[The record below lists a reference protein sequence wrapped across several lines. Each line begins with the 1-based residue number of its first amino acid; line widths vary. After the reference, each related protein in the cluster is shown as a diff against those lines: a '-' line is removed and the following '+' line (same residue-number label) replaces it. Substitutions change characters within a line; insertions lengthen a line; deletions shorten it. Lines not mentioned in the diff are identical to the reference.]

1 MTLCRFASRKAPVRV
16 LPVLLSAS
24 ILAAAPALPVLAQG
38 YVDFGTNTSRWA
50 FDKECDDPR
59 FAGPGT
65 ADVLVQEDYMADAA
79 DCEAAFRLGSVWLQD
94 AGVPSKMPMVPQPAA
109 PQSGYID
116 FGTNMS
122 RWAFDGE
129 CDDPRFAGPGVAD
142 VLVPEDYMAD
152 AADCEAG
159 FRMGSVWL
167 QEEVPELIGMPMGP
181 KSSQPGPATP
191 PQGPEA
197 EPPAQDPAE
206 PPAVPMDW
214 PAWAPATVERNDAQS
229 ATAMEP
235 QQVFAAVEG
244 SIYLVLAAATPE
256 ALAAGE
262 GSLGS
267 AVAIDKHLALT
278 NCHVVEGAPFMT
290 MVDEASGEEMEVE
303 LLSADPE
310 TDRCILRTDAWLR
323 PIAAI
328 RPADSLTVG
337 ERVYSIGNPSGLSK
351 TFAEGLISGVRED
364 GGVTLVQTSA
374 PISPGSSGG
383 ALVDASGA
391 LVGITTFLLRDTQN
405 LNFAISASAFWE

>member
-1 MTLCRFASRKAPVRV
+1 
-16 LPVLLSAS
+16 
-24 ILAAAPALPVLAQG
+24 
-38 YVDFGTNTSRWA
+38 
-50 FDKECDDPR
+50 
-59 FAGPGT
+59 
-65 ADVLVQEDYMADAA
+65 MADAA
-79 DCEAAFRLGSVWLQD
+79 DCEAAFRMGSVWLQSG
-94 AGVPSKMPMVPQPAA
+94 GVPSKMPMVPQPVA
-109 PQSGYID
+109 PQTGFID
-116 FGTNMS
+116 FGVNTS
-122 RWAFDGE
+122 RWAYDGE
-129 CDDPRFAGPGVAD
+129 CDDPRFAGPGAAD
-142 VLVPEDYMAD
+142 VLMPEDYMAD
-152 AADCEAG
+152 SADCEAA

-167 QEEVPELIGMPMGP
+167 QEEVPDLIGMPLAP
-181 KSSQPGPATP
+181 KAPPGPGIT

-197 EPPAQDPAE
+197 EPPAQDLAE
-206 PPAVPMDW
+206 PPAAPMDW
-214 PAWAPATVERNDAQS
+214 PVWAPATVERNEAQS

-235 QQVFAAVEG
+235 QEVFAAVED
-244 SIYLVLAAATPE
+244 SIYLLLAAATPE
-256 ALAAGE
+256 ALSAGE

-267 AVAIDKHLALT
+267 AVAISKHLALT
-278 NCHVVEGAPFMT
+278 NCHVVEGAPAMT
-290 MVDEASGEEMEVE
+290 LVDEASGEEMTVE

-310 TDRCILRTDAWLR
+310 TDRCILRTSSWLR
-323 PIAAI
+323 PIEAI

>member
-1 MTLCRFASRKAPVRV
+1 MTLCCLASRKAPVRG

-24 ILAAAPALPVLAQG
+24 LLAAAAMPALAQG

-59 FAGPGT
+59 FAGPGV
-65 ADVLVQEDYMADAA
+65 ANVLAPEDYMADAA
-79 DCEAAFRLGSVWLQD
+79 DCEAGFRLGSVWLQD
-94 AGVPSKMPMVPQPAA
+94 GSLPSKLPMAPQPAA
-109 PQSGYID
+109 PESGYIE

-129 CDDPRFAGPGVAD
+129 CDDPRFAGPGTAD

-152 AADCEAG
+152 AADCAAA
-159 FRMGSVWL
+159 FQMGSAWL
-167 QEEVPELIGMPMGP
+167 QEEVPGLIGMPMAP
-181 KSSQPGPATP
+181 TP
-191 PQGPEA
+191 PHSGPGAPPQASEA

-206 PPAVPMDW
+206 APAVPMDW
-214 PAWAPATVERNDAQS
+214 PAWVPVTIASNDAQNM
-229 ATAMEP
+229 TAMEP
-235 QQVFAAVEG
+235 QEVFAAVED
-244 SIYLVLAAATPE
+244 SIYLLLASATAQ

-267 AVAIDKHLALT
+267 AVAIDKHLVLT

-290 MVDEASGEEMEVE
+290 LVDEATEEEMEVE
-303 LLSADPE
+303 LISADPE

-323 PIAAI
+323 PIQAI

>member
-1 MTLCRFASRKAPVRV
+1 MTLCRFARRKAPTQGR
-16 LPVLLSAS
+16 PFLLWAS
-24 ILAAAPALPVLAQG
+24 LLAATAALPALAQG

-50 FDKECDDPR
+50 FDGECDDPR
-59 FAGPGT
+59 FAGPGA
-65 ADVLVQEDYMADAA
+65 ADVLVPEDFMADAA
-79 DCEAAFRLGSVWLQD
+79 DCEAAFRMGSVWLQNG
-94 AGVPSKMPMVPQPAA
+94 GVPIKMPMAPQPVA
-109 PQSGYID
+109 PQPGFID
-116 FGTNMS
+116 FGTNTS
-122 RWAFDGE
+122 RWAYDGE
-129 CDDPRFAGPGVAD
+129 CDDPRFAGPGAAE
-142 VLVPEDYMAD
+142 VLVPEDTMAD
-152 AADCEAG
+152 AADCEAA
-159 FRMGSVWL
+159 FHMGSVWL
-167 QEEVPELIGMPMGP
+167 QDEEPGLIGMPMEPKAPPFGP
-181 KSSQPGPATP
+181 GAT

-197 EPPAQDPAE
+197 EPPAQGHGE
-206 PPAVPMDW
+206 PPTVPTDW
-214 PAWAPATVERNDAQS
+214 PAWVPATVERNDAHR
-229 ATAMEP
+229 AVPMEP
-235 QQVFAAVEG
+235 QEVFAAVED
-244 SIYLVLAAATPE
+244 SIYLMLAAATPE

-290 MVDEASGEEMEVE
+290 MVDEASGEEVEVE
-303 LLSADPE
+303 LISADPE

-323 PIAAI
+323 PIKAI